1 MTNEQ
6 LRMQLIGGI
15 LTEGEYKEKLEEN
28 KKSLNENELVKVDNS
43 SLNKRE
49 DEKGT
54 LFIDGIVNI
63 DGKDYNF
70 KLERRE
76 DGLTFIDIEVN
87 GEYEN
92 AIWIV
97 DSLKKLNLL
106 DPDLDFEDDEEIFDA
121 IDHQVFRNKSL
132 NEHYV
137 AGGIVGIQAI
147 NTIPPREK
155 SDYET
160 AFEHFLSERYE
171 KEEAKEAT
179 LPPSPDENSSIIQ
192 LMRNLLASGVAIDGV
207 PTDIE
212 NVSDEELYKIAQQ
225 YMMKQTHSK

>member
-15 LTEGEYKEKLEEN
+15 ITESEYKEKLEEI
-28 KKSLNENELVKVDNS
+28 K
-43 SLNKRE
+43 
-49 DEKGT
+49 
-54 LFIDGIVNI
+54 
-63 DGKDYNF
+63 
-70 KLERRE
+70 
-76 DGLTFIDIEVN
+76 
-87 GEYEN
+87 
-92 AIWIV
+92 
-97 DSLKKLNLL
+97 
-106 DPDLDFEDDEEIFDA
+106 
-121 IDHQVFRNKSL
+121 KSL

-155 SDYET
+155 TDYEM

>member
-15 LTEGEYKEKLEEN
+15 ITESEYKEKLEEN
-28 KKSLNENELVKVDNS
+28 K
-43 SLNKRE
+43 
-49 DEKGT
+49 
-54 LFIDGIVNI
+54 
-63 DGKDYNF
+63 
-70 KLERRE
+70 
-76 DGLTFIDIEVN
+76 
-87 GEYEN
+87 
-92 AIWIV
+92 
-97 DSLKKLNLL
+97 
-106 DPDLDFEDDEEIFDA
+106 
-121 IDHQVFRNKSL
+121 KSL

>member
-15 LTEGEYKEKLEEN
+15 ITESEYKEKLEEN
-28 KKSLNENELVKVDNS
+28 K
-43 SLNKRE
+43 
-49 DEKGT
+49 
-54 LFIDGIVNI
+54 
-63 DGKDYNF
+63 
-70 KLERRE
+70 
-76 DGLTFIDIEVN
+76 
-87 GEYEN
+87 
-92 AIWIV
+92 
-97 DSLKKLNLL
+97 
-106 DPDLDFEDDEEIFDA
+106 
-121 IDHQVFRNKSL
+121 KSL

-155 SDYET
+155 TDYEM

>member
-1 MTNEQ
+1 MNKET
-6 LRMQLIGGI
+6 LRMQMLASVI
-15 LTEGEYKEKLEEN
+15 TESEYKAIINKEIEEAD
-28 KKSLNENELVKVDNS
+28 KKSLKES
-43 SLNKRE
+43 M
-49 DEKGT
+49 
-54 LFIDGIVNI
+54 I
-63 DGKDYNF
+63 
-70 KLERRE
+70 
-76 DGLTFIDIEVN
+76 
-87 GEYEN
+87 
-92 AIWIV
+92 
-97 DSLKKLNLL
+97 
-106 DPDLDFEDDEEIFDA
+106 
-121 IDHQVFRNKSL
+121 
-132 NEHYV
+132 
-137 AGGIVGIQAI
+137 GGIVGIQAI

-155 SDYET
+155 TDYEM

>member
-28 KKSLNENELVKVDNS
+28 KKSLNEN
-43 SLNKRE
+43 
-49 DEKGT
+49 
-54 LFIDGIVNI
+54 IVSI
-63 DGKDYNF
+63 G
-70 KLERRE
+70 
-76 DGLTFIDIEVN
+76 
-87 GEYEN
+87 
-92 AIWIV
+92 
-97 DSLKKLNLL
+97 
-106 DPDLDFEDDEEIFDA
+106 
-121 IDHQVFRNKSL
+121 
-132 NEHYV
+132 
-137 AGGIVGIQAI
+137 AI
-147 NTIPPREK
+147 NNPFPKHKK
-155 SDYET
+155 SDYEL
-160 AFEHFLSERYE
+160 AFEHFTKDGLN
-171 KEEAKEAT
+171 EEEVKEAT

>member
-1 MTNEQ
+1 MTNEE
-6 LRMQLIGGI
+6 LRMQFLSGVI
-15 LTEGEYKEKLEEN
+15 TEGEYKEKLEEN
-28 KKSLNENELVKVDNS
+28 K
-43 SLNKRE
+43 
-49 DEKGT
+49 
-54 LFIDGIVNI
+54 
-63 DGKDYNF
+63 
-70 KLERRE
+70 
-76 DGLTFIDIEVN
+76 
-87 GEYEN
+87 
-92 AIWIV
+92 
-97 DSLKKLNLL
+97 
-106 DPDLDFEDDEEIFDA
+106 
-121 IDHQVFRNKSL
+121 KSL

-179 LPPSPDENSSIIQ
+179 LPPSPDENSSIVQ

>member
-15 LTEGEYKEKLEEN
+15 ITESEYKEKLEEN
-28 KKSLNENELVKVDNS
+28 KKSLNE
-43 SLNKRE
+43 
-49 DEKGT
+49 
-54 LFIDGIVNI
+54 
-63 DGKDYNF
+63 
-70 KLERRE
+70 
-76 DGLTFIDIEVN
+76 
-87 GEYEN
+87 
-92 AIWIV
+92 
-97 DSLKKLNLL
+97 
-106 DPDLDFEDDEEIFDA
+106 
-121 IDHQVFRNKSL
+121 
-132 NEHYV
+132 HYV
-137 AGGIVGIQAI
+137 AGGIVEIQAI

-155 SDYET
+155 TDYEM